1 MFLQGSPEVP
11 KPEPS
16 PVRRLWGAA
25 TGGTTARLLSP
36 RKRGARAHAGDAARA
51 AAMSALTQ
59 QARPKPGRTFADT
72 LLAPH
77 PLRRQVYS

>member
-1 MFLQGSPEVP
+1 M
-11 KPEPS
+11 
-16 PVRRLWGAA
+16 RRLWGAA

-59 QARPKPGRTFADT
+59 QARPKLGCTFANY
-72 LLAPH
+72 LLALP
-77 PLRRQVYS
+77 R